1 MLHTD
6 VVGAGPDLVLL
17 HGWGMHSGVWGQW
30 LLHLQRD
37 FRVTAVDL
45 PGHGSSRFQGQR
57 ELEEWAAAVLEVV
70 PPRAWWVGWSLGG
83 LVALAAADQARN
95 RLSGLV
101 LLASTPKFV
110 AYQDWMHGVP
120 AEVFSQFARQL
131 ETDSERTL
139 SRFLSLQVRCAERG
153 NETLRQLRGDLR
165 GRPAADPGALR
176 AGLRFLQECDLRS
189 AIRGRDM
196 PLFWL
201 LGERDTLIPAQLARD
216 FPGIAST
223 VIPGAGHAPF
233 LSHPQQCADYVRT
246 NLLRR
251 QEYRP
256 DAAG

>member
-1 MLHTD
+1 MLHFD
-6 VVGAGPDLVLL
+6 VAGDGPDLVLL
-17 HGWGMHSGVWGQW
+17 HGWGMHSGVWGEW
-30 LLHLQRD
+30 LVHLQRY

-45 PGHGSSRFQGQR
+45 PGHGNSRFQGQR
-57 ELEEWAAAVLEVV
+57 ELEEWVAAVLEVA
-70 PPRAWWVGWSLGG
+70 PARGWWVGWSLGG
-83 LVALAAADQARN
+83 LVALAAANQARN
-95 RLSGLV
+95 RFSGLL

-110 AYQDWMHGVP
+110 ADKDWMHAVP

-131 ETDSERTL
+131 ETDAGRTL
-139 SRFLSLQVRCAERG
+139 ARFLSLQVRCAQRG

-165 GRPAADPGALR
+165 SRPAADPGALR

-189 AIRGRDM
+189 AIRGLDM

-201 LGERDTLIPAQLARD
+201 LGERDTLIPARLARE

-233 LSHPQQCADYVRT
+233 LSHPQQCANYVRK
-246 NLLRR
+246 NFLRQR
-251 QEYRP
+251 EYQA